1 MRTIML
7 KCRAICSK
15 ITDLG
20 LDSLDKEKAASQ
32 NISEREQLQ
41 FLTSDNYVLR
51 KKHQIH
57 NPAHDSNFNYM
68 GNRKWRGEK
77 RILYSLP

>member
-1 MRTIML
+1 MKFKYFFSRCFRKIVHMRTIML

-32 NISEREQLQ
+32 NISERE
-41 FLTSDNYVLR
+41 
-51 KKHQIH
+51 
-57 NPAHDSNFNYM
+57 
-68 GNRKWRGEK
+68 
-77 RILYSLP
+77 